1 VNSNFHPLAY
11 GAKTMSFKY
20 CYDVGKKMTS
30 LLTNVPIDLTGAD
43 KRPREELHTSQALG
57 DNAE

>member
-1 VNSNFHPLAY
+1 MVLKRCPFR
-11 GAKTMSFKY
+11 Y
-20 CYDVGKKMTS
+20 CYNVGKKMTS

>member
-1 VNSNFHPLAY
+1 
-11 GAKTMSFKY
+11 
-20 CYDVGKKMTS
+20 MTS